1 MGPRQAKPH
10 PSHPAVLPAGGCPAV
25 RFLIKNYLGQMN
37 YLITQLPFLLYCLK
51 TPLEA
56 VPLAVSEQGRCMSYR
71 AQERRVQPSEAL
83 QSSWAGRTPCAFLAD
98 GGSLT
103 SSLLQQRPLLTQSS
117 WAPDGSPS
125 LAARF
130 HLPKSGS
137 PGPAPP
143 QQCEEGLGCPCPI
156 SSKQKHLPRCA
167 N

>member
-1 MGPRQAKPH
+1 
-10 PSHPAVLPAGGCPAV
+10 
-25 RFLIKNYLGQMN
+25 MN
-37 YLITQLPFLLYCLK
+37 YLITQLPLLLYCLK

-56 VPLAVSEQGRCMSYR
+56 VPPAISERGRCMSYR

-98 GGSLT
+98 SGSLT

-137 PGPAPP
+137 PG
-143 QQCEEGLGCPCPI
+143 EEGLGCPCPI
-156 SSKQKHLPRCA
+156 SSKQKHLPQCA